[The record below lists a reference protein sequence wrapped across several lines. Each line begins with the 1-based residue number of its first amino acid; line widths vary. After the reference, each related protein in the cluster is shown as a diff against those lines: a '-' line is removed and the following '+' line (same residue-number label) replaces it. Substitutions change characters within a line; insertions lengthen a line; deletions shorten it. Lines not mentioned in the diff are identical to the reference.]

1 SDVGGRLRR
10 ALKEFS
16 DDRIP
21 SVAGGITFF
30 TLIAMFPALA
40 SVVSLYGLFAD
51 PSAIAREVQYVAR
64 FLPEGGVRVL
74 NEELPRLTAQGPQK
88 LGGAFGVGF
97 LIALWS
103 ASGGFSG
110 LIDGLNIAYEARETR
125 GIIHR
130 SSLALLFTLLA
141 IGFSVVAVGVGVTLP
156 TMLDGGPL
164 GDAVRATLKF
174 LSWPLAFCFCNFLF
188 AIMYRF
194 GPAHRPAFR
203 AISYGSVTAAALW
216 VIATVTFKWYARNF
230 GSFDRVYGSL
240 GGIVGFLTWL
250 WLSITIFLLGAEL
263 NSEFERDA

>member
-1 SDVGGRLRR
+1 LRR

-30 TLIAMFPALA
+30 TLLAMFPALA
-40 SVVSLYGLFAD
+40 SIVSLYGLFAD
-51 PSAIAREVQYVAR
+51 PSAIAREIPYIAK

-74 NEELPRLTAQGPQK
+74 NEHLPRLTAQAPHK
-88 LGGAFGVGF
+88 SGGAFALGS

-110 LIDGLNIAYEARETR
+110 LIDGLNIAYETSETR

-130 SSLALLFTLLA
+130 SGLALLFTLLA
-141 IGFSVVAVGVGVTLP
+141 IGLSVIAVGAGIAIP
-156 TMLDGGPL
+156 TMLGE
-164 GDAVRATLKF
+164 GDVVRASLKF
-174 LSWPLAFCFCNFLF
+174 LSWPLAFCFCNLLF
-188 AIMYRF
+188 AIMYHF
-194 GPAHRPAFR
+194 GPANKPAFR
-203 AISYGSVTAAALW
+203 AVSYGSVLASALW
-216 VIATVTFKWYARNF
+216 VIATVAFKWYARNF

-240 GGIVGFLTWL
+240 GGIVGFLAWL

-263 NSEFERDA
+263 NCEFDRET